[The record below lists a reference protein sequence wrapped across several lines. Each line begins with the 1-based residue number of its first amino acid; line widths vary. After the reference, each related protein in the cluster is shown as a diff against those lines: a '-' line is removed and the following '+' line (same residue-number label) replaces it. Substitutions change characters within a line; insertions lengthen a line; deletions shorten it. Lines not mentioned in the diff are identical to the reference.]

1 MLMSRARR
9 AFIMAS
15 LEQYLALLLNF
26 AMVAAVSRI
35 LTPAEIGLAVIGMG
49 IGVIV
54 FSLREFATAEFL
66 IQLPHISGRD
76 VRTASTILIAATL
89 LLAALL
95 IAASPQLARYYGEP
109 GMGAFLRLMAAAALV
124 ETLGLPALAL
134 MRRDM
139 AFGTIARIRTAGMAL
154 TVATTIAL
162 ALLGFGFMSYA
173 WGALSGGVLGT
184 GLSWLARRD
193 ARDLRP
199 TFASWRAVY
208 EFGRF
213 RGATGFIDRAYDA
226 LPSLVLG
233 RLLTPSAV
241 GLYNRANAVC
251 AIPDRTLLGAV
262 FSFAFPALAAEVR
275 EGRPVGEHY
284 LRAVSYITACYWP
297 ALLLL
302 AVLAEPVVAIVLGPD
317 WGEVVPLVRILSIAS
332 MFFFPVILTR
342 PVLMALGHN
351 RDAFVAHFICRAVA
365 AAILCAA
372 SPFGLLVMA
381 SSQLIA
387 IPVEMVVS
395 LWFVRKHVGFA
406 WRDLG
411 RILLGSAVV
420 TMGTATGLTGAL
432 VLFGFRFDLS
442 VLEAM
447 LAAFAAAGGW
457 LLAVVLMRHP
467 VMEELRPI
475 IDQARRSRRRPINI
489 PAAPTTSE
497 PG

>member
-1 MLMSRARR
+1 MSSRARR
-9 AFIMAS
+9 AFVMAS

-35 LTPAEIGLAVIGMG
+35 LTPAEIGIAVIGMG

-54 FSLREFATAEFL
+54 FSLREFVTAEFL
-66 IQLPHISGRD
+66 IQLPHVSGRD
-76 VRTASTILIAATL
+76 VRTAMTVLTAATL

-95 IAASPQLARYYGEP
+95 VAASPLLARYYGEP
-109 GMGAFLRLMAAAALV
+109 GMEVFLWLIAAATLV
-124 ETLGLPALAL
+124 ETLSLPALAL

-139 AFGTIARIRTAGMAL
+139 AFGTITRIRTAGMAL
-154 TVATTIAL
+154 TVVTTILL

-173 WGALSGGVLGT
+173 WGALAGSVLDT

-233 RLLTPSAV
+233 RLLTPFAV
-241 GLYNRANAVC
+241 GIYNRANAVC

-284 LRAVSYITACYWP
+284 LRAISYITACYWP
-297 ALLLL
+297 ALILL
-302 AVLAEPVVAIVLGPD
+302 AVLATPVVAFVLGPD

-332 MFFFPVILTR
+332 LFFFPVILTR

-365 AAILCAA
+365 AVVLCAA
-372 SPFGLLVMA
+372 SPFGLLVMV
-381 SSQLIA
+381 SGQLIA
-387 IPVEMVVS
+387 IPIEMAVS

-406 WRDLG
+406 WHDLG
-411 RILLGSAVV
+411 RILMGSAAV
-420 TMGTATGLTGAL
+420 TAGAAAGLTGAL
-432 VLFGFRFDLS
+432 ALFGFRFDLS
-442 VLEAM
+442 MTEAM
-447 LAAFAAAGGW
+447 FAAFAAAGGW
-457 LLAVVLMRHP
+457 LLAVVFMRHP
-467 VMEELRPI
+467 VKDELRPI
-475 IDQARRSRRRPINI
+475 IEQARRACRRSINI
-489 PAAPTTSE
+489 PAASTTSE